1 MKPIPVRVFVVAA
14 IVLVLGA
21 CISDGGYDDVL
32 VSENYG
38 DYAPTV
44 YAVLPFDSRP
54 ADTGLDPGDRADYE
68 ESFGTYR
75 VVGENG
81 PAIAQEAFED
91 AVILTGS
98 DVVVRSRVTDVLNEI
113 EFQSMS
119 GLTEEDAARIGSM
132 VNADAI
138 IVGTLT
144 QYNFYNVAASV
155 RALDVERGI
164 VLWSAAG
171 YRDVWDF
178 DDDPGEALR
187 MLAREMMEEVASRL
201 DDLD

>member
-1 MKPIPVRVFVVAA
+1 MKRA
-14 IVLVLGA
+14 IRNAVSAGLIVGVLTA
-21 CISDGGYDDVL
+21 CISGGGYDEVM
-32 VSENYG
+32 VSGNYAEY
-38 DYAPTV
+38 DPSV
-44 YAVLPFDSRP
+44 YAVLPFESRP
-54 ADTGLDPGDRADYE
+54 ADTGLDPGDRSDYL
-68 ESFGTYR
+68 ESFGEYQ

-113 EFQSMS
+113 EFQAMS
-119 GLTEEDAARIGSM
+119 GLTEEDAARIGTM

-138 IVGTLT
+138 IVGTIT
-144 QYNFYNVAASV
+144 QYNYYTVAVSV

-164 VLWSAAG
+164 VLWSASG
-171 YRDVWDF
+171 SRDVWDF

-187 MLAREMMEEVASRL
+187 TLAREMMEEVSDEL
-201 DDLD
+201 GDLE